1 MATPAAPTHATARR
15 AELFHELAAL
25 FLADGFAHL
34 TLDQIA
40 AQLRCSKS
48 TLYTLAGSKDDL
60 VRAVTVDFFRSATA
74 EVEQALVGITGTK
87 ARLTAYLTA
96 VGAALSRASE
106 TFMEDLAAFAPARE
120 LYEQNTRAAAGRVRE
135 LINEGVATGDVR
147 DVHADFVADVATS
160 AMVRIQQR
168 GVKAAVGLDDSQAYL
183 ELAHLLTEGIGR

>member
-15 AELFHELAAL
+15 AELFDELAAL

-168 GVKAAVGLDDSQAYL
+168 DVKAAVGLDDSQAYL

>member
-15 AELFHELAAL
+15 AELFDELAAL
-25 FLADGFAHL
+25 FLTEGFAHL

-60 VRAVTVDFFRSATA
+60 VRAVTVAFFRSATA
-74 EVEQALVGITGTK
+74 EVEHALVGITGTK

-120 LYEQNTRAAAGRVRE
+120 LYEQNTRAAAGRVGE
-135 LINEGVATGDVR
+135 LIREGVAAGDVR
-147 DVHADFVADVATS
+147 DVHAAFVADVATS

-168 GVKAAVGLDDSQAYL
+168 GVKATVGLDDSQAYL
-183 ELAHLLTEGIGR
+183 ELAQLLTEGIGR